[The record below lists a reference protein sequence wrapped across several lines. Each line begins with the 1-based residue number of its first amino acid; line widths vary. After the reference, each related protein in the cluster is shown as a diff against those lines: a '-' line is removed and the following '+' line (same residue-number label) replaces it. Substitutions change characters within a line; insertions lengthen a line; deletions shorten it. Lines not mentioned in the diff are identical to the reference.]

1 MIIIISWLWI
11 FFIIDYFFT
20 TSISVI
26 FKTRT
31 CSPIFKH
38 DFEMRVKWNNGD
50 FIAIEKSCIV
60 GYWRTLW
67 HFSATTMLL
76 NIFEIYKSVL
86 TEQRVWLSP
95 TMLPT
100 IVTRSLVLCVCFANR
115 CLFFFH
121 FSFVHCVVC
130 HSSIYG
136 FWLHIGIFKL
146 FLEQTRQT
154 HSPDACAIRIY
165 LLINI
170 DFSTIEET
178 AYKLNIHNVYN

>member
-1 MIIIISWLWI
+1 LIIII
-11 FFIIDYFFT
+11 FFIIDHLFT

-60 GYWRTLW
+60 GYWGKLW

-76 NIFEIYKSVL
+76 HIHIFEIYKGVL

-100 IVTRSLVLCVCFANR
+100 IVTRSLVLCVCFVNL
-115 CLFFFH
+115 CLFFCH
-121 FSFVHCVVC
+121 LSFVHCVVC

-146 FLEQTRQT
+146 FLER
-154 HSPDACAIRIY
+154 DK
-165 LLINI
+165 NI
-170 DFSTIEET
+170 SV
-178 AYKLNIHNVYN
+178 N